1 VSVEGAASGAD
12 QGARKLEGAMLE
24 HSSLA
29 IERMP
34 GLGYAL
40 NRFVA
45 AAPSRLSTLI
55 ARPSGGSIE
64 EVRATTLFRAIE
76 DCSGLTAAIYASVE
90 PEARLLI
97 ALDERI
103 DHLIVSSILGE
114 VTVPDASGALESEAG
129 KPRTAIE
136 AALIE
141 AFARALGEALE
152 AAFAPLA
159 PIALSFERL
168 LKLSDPFALGRRDCE
183 AAAARFSLGM
193 NGGACE
199 SLILLP
205 QAFLLPFRDELAHD
219 PDAETPAA
227 DRRWS
232 RLMEV
237 GVQQTRLPVTAILE
251 EVPMSLGD
259 IANFRVGGLLSLQSN
274 DLTAVRLECSGRGMF
289 SCKLGQAD
297 GRYRLE
303 IESPIP
309 PGSDAAKRQSGAALN
324 AGADL

>member
-1 VSVEGAASGAD
+1 MSVDGAANEVD
-12 QGARKLEGAMLE
+12 HGARKLQGAMLE
-24 HSSLA
+24 HSNLA

-40 NRFVA
+40 NRFIA
-45 AAPSRLSTLI
+45 EAPPRLSSLI
-55 ARPSGGSIE
+55 VRPSGGSIE
-64 EVRATTLFRAIE
+64 EVRATTLFQAIE
-76 DCSGLTAAIYASVE
+76 DCAGLTAAVYASVE

-103 DHLIVSSILGE
+103 DHLIVSSIFGE
-114 VTVPDASGALESEAG
+114 IVAADVSGNPGSEAG

-136 AALIE
+136 VALLE

-168 LKLSDPFALGRRDCE
+168 QTLSDPFALGRRDSE
-183 AAAARFSLGM
+183 AAAARFSLQM
-193 NGGACE
+193 SGGVCE
-199 SLILLP
+199 CLVLLP
-205 QAFLLPFRDELAHD
+205 QAFLLPFRNELAHD
-219 PDAETPAA
+219 PDAETPVA

-232 RLMEV
+232 RLMEF

-251 EVPMSLGD
+251 EVPMCLGD
-259 IANFRVGGLLSLQSN
+259 IANFRVGGLLSLQCN
-274 DLTAVRLECSGRGMF
+274 DFTAIRLECSGRGMF
-289 SCKLGQAD
+289 TCKLGQAD

-303 IESPIP
+303 IESPIAQ
-309 PGSDAAKRQSGAALN
+309 GSNPAKQ
-324 AGADL
+324 

>member
-1 VSVEGAASGAD
+1 MSIEGATNEAD
-12 QGARKLEGAMLE
+12 HGARKLQGAMLE
-24 HSSLA
+24 HSNLA

-40 NRFVA
+40 NRFIA
-45 AAPSRLSTLI
+45 EAPLRLSSLI

-76 DCSGLTAAIYASVE
+76 DCSGLTAALYASAE

-103 DHLIVSSILGE
+103 DHLIVSSIFGE
-114 VTVPDASGALESEAG
+114 VVAADASSKPGSEAG

-168 LKLSDPFALGRRDCE
+168 QRLSDPFALGRRDSE
-183 AAAARFSLGM
+183 AAAARFSLEM

-199 SLILLP
+199 CLVLLP
-205 QAFLLPFRDELAHD
+205 QAFLLPFRNELAHD

-232 RLMEV
+232 RLMEF

-251 EVPMSLGD
+251 EVPDESRRHRQFSRRRALVPAIQRLHRRSPRM
-259 IANFRVGGLLSLQSN
+259 FRPRNVHLQTRAGGRPLPARNREPDRARIRCSQAADRSQS
-274 DLTAVRLECSGRGMF
+274 DC
-289 SCKLGQAD
+289 
-297 GRYRLE
+297 
-303 IESPIP
+303 
-309 PGSDAAKRQSGAALN
+309 RQ
-324 AGADL
+324 